1 MLFNLSPAHRAPEQ
15 QEGRQS
21 TGPASP
27 DSPTCKGG
35 IPHSCYQTLHL
46 PLHPGRCTGITAHT
60 QTWGNRSPASPGSLL
75 LPPPGS
81 MQPLP
86 DQCQEAEA
94 RVTFSPVRPHCYLKP
109 SPASTSITPSALLQE
124 EELSKVLCSSWDPG
138 RTAADT
144 TSAVLPSTYVT
155 GFTGSNLHRAWHTP
169 FWLIILCKSL

>member
-27 DSPTCKGG
+27 DSPTCEGG

-124 EELSKVLCSSWDPG
+124 EELSKVLFALAGTQAGQQQTLPVQCYQAPHLRDRLHWQQSS
-138 RTAADT
+138 
-144 TSAVLPSTYVT
+144 
-155 GFTGSNLHRAWHTP
+155 
-169 FWLIILCKSL
+169 